1 MSTEATSAA
10 EISLAADFATPS
22 LADWEK
28 EVLKVLN
35 RKRPEGKE
43 LNIEQA
49 YKRLTS
55 HTVDGL
61 EVKPLYTIDD
71 GVKELGFPGVAP
83 FTRGTTVRAGE
94 MDEGWFSAQL
104 IEEPD
109 PAEAR
114 KAVDT
119 DLERGTSAVWV
130 RVDPDAVPADKLA
143 EVLSDVLFDLAPT
156 HVC

>member
-1 MSTEATSAA
+1 
-10 EISLAADFATPS
+10 
-22 LADWEK
+22 
-28 EVLKVLN
+28 
-35 RKRPEGKE
+35 
-43 LNIEQA
+43 
-49 YKRLTS
+49 
-55 HTVDGL
+55 
-61 EVKPLYTIDD
+61 
-71 GVKELGFPGVAP
+71 
-83 FTRGTTVRAGE
+83 

-156 HVC
+156 HVSSNTDELAAAEALAAAFAASGKENIRGSLGIDPIGFAALNGTTPRPLGDREGRGACKAVPGRASHRRGRLPLRFHGRR